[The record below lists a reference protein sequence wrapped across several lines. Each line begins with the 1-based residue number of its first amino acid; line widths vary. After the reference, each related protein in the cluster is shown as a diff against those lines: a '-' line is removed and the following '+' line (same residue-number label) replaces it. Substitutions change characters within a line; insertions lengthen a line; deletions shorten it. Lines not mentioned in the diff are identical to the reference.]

1 MTPDMAKAVNTVS
14 QVLYRSDIHEYKQG
28 GVSDVAIFDRI
39 WFIITR
45 QSVQDKFIS
54 PIVRELNKLIIAAED
69 DLGKMQVDDIL
80 PSEDA
85 ATDFQQVQLQNDYHT
100 SLLQALVVLRKTI
113 IEEKDV
119 WDKSQDSA
127 VRKHDRG
134 QDVIG
139 EAKRSKR

>member
-1 MTPDMAKAVNTVS
+1 MAKAVNTVS

-54 PIVRELNKLIIAAED
+54 PIV
-69 DLGKMQVDDIL
+69 DDIL

-119 WDKSQDSA
+119 WDKSHDSA